1 MIIKTGIKIAI
12 FSTTEEFFRK
22 KCSFD
27 VDLKNLPVYK
37 KSNDKNHAKDVL
49 MQGIYVSK
57 FVNFFLFW
65 ARHPHPCIDRGYI
78 FTEESRQYHPH

>member
-27 VDLKNLPVYK
+27 VDLKNLSVYK
-37 KSNDKNHAKDVL
+37 KVMIKIML
-49 MQGIYVSK
+49 RM
-57 FVNFFLFW
+57 
-65 ARHPHPCIDRGYI
+65 C
-78 FTEESRQYHPH
+78 